1 MLYVKAPV
9 CRNCAVLFAKI
20 TGSSSRFIPGSDW
33 QRRASP
39 GPVAQF
45 EGGGQSDKIG
55 GTSLE
60 PHSVLLA
67 LELNLSHV
75 LA

>member
-1 MLYVKAPV
+1 MLYVNAPV
-9 CRNCAVLFAKI
+9 CRNSAVLFAKA
-20 TGSSSRFIPGSDW
+20 TGSWSWFIPGPGR

-39 GPVAQF
+39 GPVAQC

-60 PHSVLLA
+60 PHSLLLA